1 MHRARIGLLMMLAS
15 CTTQTEDA
23 PASPTPGQSTQAI
36 APFVGFCSGGSVD
49 RWQNQVVAQRT
60 SGPVTIK
67 FDAQVYNT
75 DHAPIDAVIGFSD
88 QPASAFTDL
97 GPILRFN
104 PDGNIDVRNGD
115 TYSADIVMPYHV
127 NSSFDDG
134 TVSYFIRMEI
144 DMTAHRYS
152 VFVAEDSGPEQA
164 LATDYAFRSEQA
176 NLGRL
181 GNVATFNDSGHG
193 NLFFCHG
200 KVTPPDCRTSSQ
212 TSGWATANTYP
223 ETTSSYI
230 VEVDTIPLGS
240 DIDAIVGLA
249 STSPK
254 TYGDLAAIL
263 RFRPDGTV
271 DARDG
276 DTYRAAQRV
285 SYTANHFYTFVFI
298 VDLVRGTYSGWLDDP
313 SGVASWV
320 VADHYRFRSEQAG
333 STSLGIIGQKVD
345 AGSVTTCDVG
355 ISPL

>member
-1 MHRARIGLLMMLAS
+1 MLLAS
-15 CTTQTEDA
+15 CTARIEDA
-23 PASPTPGQSTQAI
+23 PAPPTPGQSTQAI
-36 APFVGFCSGGSVD
+36 APFVGFCAESLRD
-49 RWQNQVVAQRT
+49 RWQNQVIAQRT

-67 FDAQVYNT
+67 FDAQVYDN
-75 DHAPIDAVIGFSD
+75 AGVPIDAVIGFSD
-88 QPASAFTDL
+88 QPTSKFTDL

-104 PDGNIDVRNGD
+104 PEGNLDVRNGD
-115 TYSADIVMPYHV
+115 AYSADIVMPYRV
-127 NSSFDDG
+127 NDPFGD
-134 TVSYFIRMEI
+134 TVVSYFVRMEI
-144 DMTAHRYS
+144 DMNAHRYS
-152 VFVAEDSGPEQA
+152 VFVREDGGPEQT

-176 NLGRL
+176 TLGRL
-181 GNVATFNDSGHG
+181 GNVASFNDAGHG
-193 NLFFCHG
+193 AMFFCHG

-212 TSGWATANTYP
+212 TSGWATATTYP

-230 VEVDTIPLGS
+230 VEVDTIPLGA
-240 DIDAIVGLA
+240 DIDAIVGLS
-249 STSPK
+249 STEPR

-298 VDLVRGTYSGWLDDP
+298 VDLLAGTYSAWLDDP

-320 VADHYRFRSEQAG
+320 VADHYRFRTEQAG